1 MIRAAKQC
9 TSKIYSGFMAGVKP
23 LGSLTRATTITYE
36 ESPSRE
42 LAVWFDD
49 LTTNG
54 FPCPFAQS
62 WSKGRHDDSS
72 SSTVTAKREN
82 L

>member
-9 TSKIYSGFMAGVKP
+9 TPKIYSGCVAGVKP

-42 LAVWFDD
+42 VGVGFDE

-54 FPCPFAQS
+54 FPCPFAMS
-62 WSKGRHDDSS
+62 LSKGQTR
-72 SSTVTAKREN
+72 RY
-82 L
+82 

>member
-9 TSKIYSGFMAGVKP
+9 TPKIYSGCVAGVKP

-42 LAVWFDD
+42 VGAGFDE
-49 LTTNG
+49 L
-54 FPCPFAQS
+54 S
-62 WSKGRHDDSS
+62 R
-72 SSTVTAKREN
+72 TVFLVRWPELVEGQTRRY
-82 L
+82 

>member
-1 MIRAAKQC
+1 MIRAAKQY

-42 LAVWFDD
+42 VGVGFDE

-54 FPCPFAQS
+54 FPCPLALS
-62 WSKGRHDDSS
+62 WSKGRHDGISS
-72 SSTVTAKREN
+72 SPVTAH
-82 L
+82 